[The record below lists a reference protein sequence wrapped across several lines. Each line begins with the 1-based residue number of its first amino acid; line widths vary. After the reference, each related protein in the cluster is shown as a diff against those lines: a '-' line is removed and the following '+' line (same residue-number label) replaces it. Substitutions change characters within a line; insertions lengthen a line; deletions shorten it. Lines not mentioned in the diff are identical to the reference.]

1 MTSTFGDM
9 LDPSC
14 IDLDLGGKRKPDII
28 EALVNVLGRGG
39 RVSDLK
45 KLTSDVIEREKVAST
60 GIGSGI
66 AIPHAMSDTVDRTLL
81 AFGLKRDG
89 ARFDSVDNRP
99 VTLFFLLVGPSGS
112 HADHL
117 KMLSKIARYLH
128 DDQFCRALHDARTPE
143 DVIEA
148 IENKDRDS
156 P

>member
-1 MTSTFGDM
+1 MTSTLSDM
-9 LDPSC
+9 LDPIC
-14 IDLDLGGKRKPDII
+14 IDLELGGKRKPDII
-28 EALVNVLGRGG
+28 EELVKVLDRGG

-99 VTLFFLLVGPSGS
+99 VTLFFLLVGPTGS
-112 HADHL
+112 HAEHL
-117 KMLSKIARYLH
+117 KVLSKIARYLH
-128 DDQFCRALHDARTPE
+128 DESFCRALHDAMTPK
-143 DVIEA
+143 DVIDA
-148 IENKDRDS
+148 IEEKDRNS